1 MWILGLKGSMLM
13 LSKASMMIFF
23 RLRTGQGKPGKSW
36 NLRILF
42 SRPGKSWNLIVS
54 P

>member
-13 LSKASMMIFF
+13 LSKASMIIFV
-23 RLRTGQGKPGKSW
+23 RVRTGLGKPGKSW

-42 SRPGKSWNLIVS
+42 SRPGKSWNLIVG